1 MNKATQITEIASV
14 RLVGEGAV
22 MTVWNSLP
30 EAFLVGWAQYL
41 DDRRFFFF
49 AANGDGAADAH
60 VLEFDA
66 SQSDQDAVRF
76 FLAGKLVGHLTSV
89 EHADV
94 TDREDYQV
102 GWQIWQA
109 VAPMKESLIDRLVSE
124 LDSE

>member
-1 MNKATQITEIASV
+1 MNEATQITEIASA

-22 MTVWNSLP
+22 MTVWNSPP
-30 EAFLVGWAQYL
+30 EAFLVGRAQCL

-60 VLEFDA
+60 VVEFDA

-76 FLAGKLVGHLTSV
+76 FLNRKLVGLLTSV

-109 VAPMKESLIDRLVSE
+109 VAPMKQSLIDRLVND
-124 LDSE
+124 LDPE